1 MIELNTICVEKNGKQ
16 ILSNIDLHIEK
27 GESLVLTGPSGAG
40 KTSIL
45 RTMLGAMRV
54 ASGKGIIGGIELN
67 VNNIAAIRSQI
78 AFIGQEPIMGAESV
92 KDSLLLPFS
101 FIHNKNIKPSNDYIV
116 ELLNSVNLDQDI
128 LVKKSSDISGGEK
141 QRIAIVRAILQNKSI
156 IFADELTSSL
166 DHASRKRVIDLLLRG
181 EYTVVSISHD
191 DVWIEHCSRI
201 ISVLNGSIEDKI

>member
-1 MIELNTICVEKNGKQ
+1 M
-16 ILSNIDLHIEK
+16 
-27 GESLVLTGPSGAG
+27 
-40 KTSIL
+40 
-45 RTMLGAMRV
+45 
-54 ASGKGIIGGIELN
+54 
-67 VNNIAAIRSQI
+67 
-78 AFIGQEPIMGAESV
+78 
-92 KDSLLLPFS
+92 
-101 FIHNKNIKPSNDYIV
+101 
-116 ELLNSVNLDQDI
+116 NLDQDI

>member
-141 QRIAIVRAILQNKSI
+141 QRIAIVRAILQNKS
-156 IFADELTSSL
+156 A
-166 DHASRKRVIDLLLRG
+166 RNKQ
-181 EYTVVSISHD
+181 SILAKC
-191 DVWIEHCSRI
+191 E
-201 ISVLNGSIEDKI
+201 KPTT